1 MTRGVKTLLA
11 ALIVVFASTLLG
23 IVSFTPTVRAAAPTL
38 TINELMYN
46 PASDIDGD
54 EFIELYNTTGAPLD
68 ISGWCFTE
76 GVGGCF
82 APTTIVP
89 AGGYILAGSDVAQFN
104 TTYGK
109 SLDLIYT
116 GKLSNGGEQI
126 VLKDA
131 SNNTVVDMT
140 YDDKAPWPT
149 AADGGGPSME
159 LKDALLDPAVATN
172 WASSLSSGG
181 TPGELNSVANTN
193 NPSIT
198 ESNNPNFPDPSTNM
212 LVTATTENTSSATI
226 TYKVN
231 FDADVTTAMFDDGTN
246 GDTTPN
252 DGIFSFNIPGQ
263 SAGDLIRYKITATN
277 ATTSVTNPPNG
288 DGMNYRS
295 FIVDDGQTADIPI
308 VRWYMPDTDFAD
320 MITNHAEDDQYFPAI
335 VAIGADVFDNT
346 EVRVK
351 GQSSTS
357 FAKKKFKFE
366 LPSGYTAKPPTF
378 EHAVDEFALNVY
390 FLNLSD
396 LQEPVSW
403 RAFQEVGY
411 TKLQNTNVRVQKNNG
426 SNSSEFYGHYLLIEN
441 YDKQWRERNGFQEGA
456 LYKQWN
462 NKKTRIDEDNSDITS
477 LQSNLTTL
485 QGEELKTY
493 LKNNIDIPNIVNY
506 HATSTVIGHQDWSFY
521 KNIYQYRDTSGTGRW
536 EYLPWDLDNAF
547 AFPVL
552 DDGPSQVHPE
562 RFDPLRTGDPAV
574 GYNDDRLIENAL
586 FQFPEFREMYYRR
599 VATVYDELFKSGK
612 VLEWYDSYYQK
623 SADTINQDLAKW
635 SGDKSALYAGF
646 FPGGFPWHFPDDFP
660 LNVGVDIV
668 LSGDIS
674 ADQQD
679 IVFRYGLNR
688 QIEFMDKY
696 RSQGYFPQPQTSK
709 PKVVINEIMYN
720 PPDGSDHEYLEL
732 YNPNNYAIDISGWK
746 IDGIGL
752 TIPQGTVLPSNG
764 YGLVVKN
771 DVAFREHYGGGKFII
786 SEYDGKLANEGE
798 TISLL
803 RTDNSLAS
811 RVSYKPGTSGWAGS
825 PNGQGYSLE
834 LIRANANPEL
844 AACWAPSAGLN
855 GTPGNTNSP
864 DQAWV
869 DQYGNDC
876 TDFEDIEST
885 VTLAKTG
892 QSNQF
897 FITVASSLVSFGAFL
912 TIFKQSRYYHQ

>member
-1 MTRGVKTLLA
+1 MALSVRGFCTALLVV
-11 ALIVVFASTLLG
+11 LVSTIVVTVSFAS
-23 IVSFTPTVRAAAPTL
+23 RANAAAPTL

-46 PASDIDGD
+46 SASDIDGD

-76 GVGGCF
+76 GVSGCF

-89 AGGYILAGSDVAQFN
+89 TGGYVLAGSDAAQFN

-131 SNNTVVDMT
+131 SNNTVIDMT

-159 LKDALLDPAVATN
+159 LKDALLDPTIPTN
-172 WASSLSSGG
+172 WASSLSNGG
-181 TPGELNSVANTN
+181 TPGGLNSVANTDI
-193 NPSIT
+193 PSIT
-198 ESNNPNFPDPSTNM
+198 DTTNPDFPDPSTNM
-212 LVTATTENTSSATI
+212 PVTATTENTSSATI

-231 FDADVTTAMFDDGTN
+231 FDADVTASMFDDGTN

-295 FIVDDGQTADIPI
+295 FIVEDGQTATLPI
-308 VRWYMPDTDFAD
+308 VRWY
-320 MITNHAEDDQYFPAI
+320 IEDDDFEDMTVTYVNDKVYFDAVI
-335 VAIGADVFDNT
+335 AIGDKVYDNT
-346 EVRVK
+346 KVRLK
-351 GQSSTS
+351 GESSRS
-357 FAKKKFKFE
+357 YPKKKFKFE
-366 LPSGYTAKPPTF
+366 LPTGYTVQPETF
-378 EHAVDEFALNVY
+378 EHAVDEFSLNVY
-390 FLNLSD
+390 FLNFTD
-396 LQEPVSW
+396 LQEKLAWDVFGEFGLP
-403 RAFQEVGY
+403 Q
-411 TKLQNTNVRVQKNNG
+411 LQNTNTRVQKNNG
-426 SNSSEFYGHYLLIEN
+426 ANPSEFYGHYLLIET
-441 YDKQWRERNGFQEGA
+441 YDKTWRERNGYEEGA
-456 LYKQWN
+456 LYKESFD
-462 NKKTRIDEDNSDITS
+462 KKTREDEDSSDIADFRN
-477 LQSNLTTL
+477 NLLTL
-485 QGEELKTY
+485 EGEELKAY
-493 LKNNIDIPNIVNY
+493 LEDNVNIPNIVNY
-506 HATSTVIGHQDWSFY
+506 HAVSTVIGHQDWNY
-521 KNIYQYRDTSGTGRW
+521 YHNIYQYRDTEGTRRW
-536 EYLPWDLDNAF
+536 EVLPWDLDNAIST
-547 AFPVL
+547 PVL
-552 DDGPSQVHPE
+552 EGVNFDTSPDRLDPLSTGEPSQNVS
-562 RFDPLRTGDPAV
+562 RV
-574 GYNDDRLIENAL
+574 IENAL
-586 FQFPEFREMYYRR
+586 FQFPEYREMYYRR
-599 VATVYDELFKSGK
+599 LATVYDELYKKGKLINLYESLYDKS
-612 VLEWYDSYYQK
+612 
-623 SADTINQDLAKW
+623 SATINEDLAFWKD
-635 SGDKSALYAGF
+635 DKEALYAQF
-646 FPGGFPWHFPDDFP
+646 FPNGLPYTFPSDFP
-660 LNVGVDIV
+660 LEVDEGDI
-668 LSGDIS
+668 LSGNVS
-674 ADQQD
+674 ASVMDTL
-679 IVFRYGLNR
+679 FHYGNGR
-688 QIEFMDKY
+688 QISFMDSF
-696 RSQGYFPQPQTSK
+696 RSQGYFPQPQASK
-709 PKVVINEIMYN
+709 PRITITELMYN
-720 PPDGSDHEYLEL
+720 PPGGSDHEYLEL
-732 YNPNNYAIDISGWK
+732 YNPNNYAVDISGWK

-771 DVAFREHYGGGKFII
+771 DVAFRQHYGGGKFII

-811 RVSYKPGTSGWAGS
+811 RVSYQPGTNGWPGS

-844 AACWAPSAGLN
+844 VACWAPSAGLN

-864 DQAWV
+864 NQAWV

-912 TIFKQSRYYHQ
+912 TIFKQSRYSHR